1 MTPPPRDPFSP
12 DERFPNTRQSSGSFM
27 IREFT
32 PIESPPQIPPSTP
45 PEKKWLSTGF
55 IMTLSIILGVLL
67 TAGSLIGGL
76 GNAFFVSRREYTA
89 QELSYATDNSKIQQT
104 LSKLGD
110 ALTDQKEVLANQN
123 RSLQK
128 VADTIQEIKVDMAR
142 KGR

>member
-1 MTPPPRDPFSP
+1 
-12 DERFPNTRQSSGSFM
+12 M

-32 PIESPPQIPPSTP
+32 PIESPPQLPPQMQPSAP

-76 GNAFFVSRREYTA
+76 GNAFFVSRREYTT
-89 QELSYATDNSKIQQT
+89 QELLYATDKSTIQQI
-104 LSKLGD
+104 LSKLDGS
-110 ALTDQKEVLANQN
+110 LTDQKNVLEKQD

-128 VADTIQEIKVDMAR
+128 LVDSLQEIKVDMAR